1 MGPSTPT
8 EDGGRPRRTWLA
20 APLSLMVALLATT
33 AVAQEGVFSVADVSA
48 AEDSGPATFTIT
60 LTGAPAS
67 YSYTVDYFTT
77 DVTTDAASGDYTE
90 TPSGTPG
97 QLAFTTGTTSATV
110 DVPFGVDVLDEP
122 DETFTFTLAS
132 PGGGATLDG
141 AATVATGTI
150 TNDDVPTIT
159 IGDISVAEAAGGAT
173 LTVTLSNASTADVT
187 VQADTGEGTAT
198 TTDADYDAVIS
209 QLVSVTAGSTSA
221 VVSVTINDDGTD
233 EPDETFTVDL
243 SSPGGG
249 ATATPPT
256 IGTASGTV
264 TVTNDDVPTISIADV
279 AVSEITGLA
288 QAVVTLSNLS
298 TADVTAVADTA
309 DGTATTGDTDYTA
322 VVGATVTIVAGT
334 LTSTA
339 DVTIAD
345 DATKEINETLTIT
358 LSSPG
363 GGATG
368 TPPTITDATAVVTIL
383 NDDDALPATSLTVN
397 VDDTSSAI
405 DGALVSVFESDT
417 TTPATVADAD
427 PHKLTV
433 AGAVTFAGLLEGAT
447 YHVAVSGGSLG
458 YLTNTATIAAFDGAH
473 AETVSLT
480 TTSVLVLVQDAA
492 GSPAAIVGATVAI
505 DGISEATDGSG
516 IATLL
521 QVPTKAG
528 PEDAGNAPT
537 DLTISVTGP
546 ADTGSTRYQD
556 ASLTPVNVLESGAT
570 DLTSTNPITLANV
583 QLTVTVTGEDSAGDQ
598 VALDGA
604 AVTLT
609 GLETVSIDTSGGGV
623 ADFGAPAGGGGI
635 LAGDYAVTVVEPG
648 YVTSADPT
656 PVSVTTAATGALALG
671 LNYTSITIHVSSG
684 GIDIAGV
691 AVAAALDGGGAVTP
705 PRTAPSGAVT
715 DAGGLLEL
723 RGIDGTS
730 GELHTLTMSKAGFV
744 TSTLAGKQIS
754 DTASTGTV
762 DILTPAIT
770 VDVDDGADPFNGVT
784 ITVSGPSG
792 TFTAVT
798 NTTPTMVGTL
808 AGTVGPGQAVFPTLL
823 AGDYTVTASL
833 DGWVSAQQTPVT
845 LAATTQS
852 TVPLSLAQT
861 QLTLTVS
868 AIDVGDD
875 VTVTLPAGANAAPL
889 TINADASAKDYV
901 FTGATGGAY
910 DALVT
915 GAGYE
920 NLTVPVLIDAA
931 PGATVTT
938 AAGAL
943 VTNSVSVAV
952 TPEGSTVPAP
962 FVDAG
967 GGTFTATKV
976 LVGQSVDFTKLG
988 YITQAVDLVIDP
1000 DGILDAQQSAA
1011 SVATVDLQFTSLTV
1025 SVTETTDPGGGSEST
1040 VASEGARVVLLVF
1053 DSGAGSYITASGSV
1067 AGDAADKL
1075 TTAGEV
1081 TFTGFDA
1088 AGAYQLNISQE
1099 GFTPRLGLAIAD
1111 DNTPGDDTDNTVVE
1125 VSATAPVTIVAVLLE
1140 SLTLDFDALPTI
1152 YRGESYSVGSIV
1164 IPTGVAPFTA
1174 SVTSE
1179 DAPNV
1184 FDAFVQGSS
1193 IQISGQATDTKDI
1206 DSGLTAVNMTLSFAD
1221 SSSPPTG
1228 GTTTL
1233 TAQVDDGIG
1242 VFDAYTDSINRGG
1255 DIVVAL
1261 RNVGASRTV
1270 DLTIT
1275 PTITGLTMPTGLVT
1289 DALGEAAAGDVEAII
1304 TIPGDAAPAVYT
1316 LGAAVSGIDLDGDT
1330 SDDVPAGAPA
1340 TVDIVVIDTLSA
1352 VSISSVDPTL
1362 ISGISGGDATVTVTM
1377 LSDDEAASVEDIQLV
1392 DPSGAV
1398 ALAAPVSA
1406 GGSANILTFVVPQ
1419 AFASGIYTLHLD
1431 AQGPTGVAGGVPT
1444 GQYVAIADAIE
1455 DGWQSSL
1462 SITTTDGFSR
1472 TVFFGAAVNATTGF
1486 NAQEDVPL
1494 PPDEP
1499 QRLVTTMV
1507 FRRAGAPS
1515 TGLLRDVVA
1524 TSSIDPPN
1532 PDPVLTWQVDVL
1544 VPDPQ
1549 TGTLSWSSDFLN
1561 GTLAGFFD
1569 NAFIDL
1575 PNGDTLDMRNRGTG
1589 TGSVALPPG
1598 SHTLTLR
1605 LERSAADHT
1614 LQLGLGEGWTAI
1626 SLPGPPDAAIATV
1639 GSLRNALG
1647 ANTIWQWDAATQSY
1661 ARPLSTDLV
1670 QHVDTAY
1677 FVHRASALDVDV
1689 SVNVDV
1695 RAARQVT
1702 VPIGVGWNFVGAIQ
1716 ADPSNTSLNDAFSTG
1731 PNSVFEYDP
1740 GTQNYAVATALAPG
1754 RGYWVLATG
1763 SASVVF
1769 AQPQHR
1775 NDVLGNTAL
1784 AAPTLS
1790 DLSWST
1796 RLSLESADAMRS
1808 VDIGVSPLATT
1819 GYDRYDI
1826 AQPPPPAD
1834 RSASVFY
1841 ADVDH
1846 LASRLTRSVQP
1857 LTRDGGEWTL
1867 TARAVGE
1874 SMLSWDPV
1882 TLEQGYRLWIE
1893 VGDTTYDMNQAR
1905 RATVPD
1911 GIQRFRVFATWT
1923 PPSAT
1928 RLLANYPNPFNPE
1941 TWIPFE
1947 LETAS
1952 EVTVHI
1958 YDMRGSVVRTLEL
1971 GYREAGYYTEHS
1983 DAGYWDGRN
1992 DLGERV
1998 GSGAYVYALQAG
2010 DRSAMR
2016 RMVILK

>member
-1 MGPSTPT
+1 MKSAVSSKKGRSPSY
-8 EDGGRPRRTWLA
+8 GWLA
-20 APLSLMVALLATT
+20 APLCLLFALLVGSAH
-33 AVAQEGVFSVADVSA
+33 AQVLSVADVSV
-48 AEDSGPATFTIT
+48 AEDVATATFTVT
-60 LTGAPAS
+60 LTGASGS
-67 YSYTVDYFTT
+67 YSYSVDYLAADGTATT
-77 DVTTDAASGDYTE
+77 ADGDYTAASGTLNFSDGG
-90 TPSGTPG
+90 PN
-97 QLAFTTGTTSATV
+97 TTTATV
-110 DVPFGVDVLDEP
+110 DVTLGVDTLDEA
-122 DETFTFTLAS
+122 DETFTLTLSNVA
-132 PGGGATLDG
+132 GGATLDG

-150 TNDDVPTIT
+150 TNDDVPAIT
-159 IGDISVAEAAGGAT
+159 IADITVDEISGSAT
-173 LTVTLSNASTADVT
+173 LAVTLSNASTADVT
-187 VQADTGEGTAT
+187 VQADTTDGTAT
-198 TTDADYDAVIS
+198 IADADYNAIAAQTVT
-209 QLVSVTAGSTSA
+209 VTAGSTSA
-221 VVSVTINDDGTD
+221 AITVTINDDTTD
-233 EPDETFTVDL
+233 EPDETLTVDL
-243 SSPGGG
+243 SSPAGG

-256 IGTASGTV
+256 ITDASGTV

-279 AVSEITGLA
+279 AVSEISGLA
-288 QAVVTLSNLS
+288 QAVVTLSNAS
-298 TADVTAVADTA
+298 TADVTVVADTA
-309 DGTATTGDTDYTA
+309 DGTATTADSDYTA
-322 VVGATVTIVAGT
+322 VVTTTVTIAAGT

-358 LSSPG
+358 LSAPG

-368 TPPTITDATAVVTIL
+368 VAPTITDGTAVVTIL
-383 NDDDALPATSLTVN
+383 NDDDALPATSMTVN

-405 DGALVSVFESDT
+405 DGALVSIFESDT
-417 TTPATVADAD
+417 STPATVADAD

-433 AGAVTFAGLLEGAT
+433 SGAVTFAGLLEGAT

-458 YLTNTATIAAFDGAH
+458 YLTNTATVAAFDGAH
-473 AETVSLT
+473 TETVSLT
-480 TTSVLVLVQDAA
+480 TTSVIVLVQDEA
-492 GSPAAIVGATVAI
+492 GSPAPIVGATVAI
-505 DGISEATDGSG
+505 DGLSAVTDGSG
-516 IATLL
+516 NATIA

-556 ASLTPVNVLESGAT
+556 ASLTPVTVLESGAT
-570 DLTSTNPITLANV
+570 DLTSTNPITLSNV
-583 QLTVTVTGEDSAGDQ
+583 QLTVTITGEDSSGAQ
-598 VALDGA
+598 AALDGA
-604 AVTLT
+604 TVTLT
-609 GLETVSIDTSGGGV
+609 GPETVSIDTSGGGI

-648 YVTSADPT
+648 YVTSADPAV
-656 PVSVTTAATGALALG
+656 VSVTTAATGTLGLALD
-671 LNYTSITIHVSSG
+671 YTSLTIHVSSG
-684 GIDIAGV
+684 GIDISGV
-691 AVAAALDGGGAVTP
+691 AVAVALDGGGSVTP
-705 PRTAPSGAVT
+705 PRTIPSPAET
-715 DAGGLLEL
+715 DAGGLVEL
-723 RGIDGTS
+723 RGIDGTAAA
-730 GELHTLTMSKAGFV
+730 LHTFTMSKAGFV

-762 DILTPAIT
+762 DVLTPAIT
-770 VDVDDGADPFNGVT
+770 VDVDDGADPLDGVT

-798 NTTPTMVGTL
+798 NTTPTTVGTL

-845 LAATTQS
+845 LTATTQS
-852 TVPLSLAQT
+852 TVALSLAET

-875 VTVTLPAGANAAPL
+875 VTVTLPGGANAAPL
-889 TINADASAKDYV
+889 VITADASSKDYV
-901 FTGATGGAY
+901 FTGATGGEY
-910 DALVT
+910 DAVVT

-920 NLTVPVLIDAA
+920 NLTVPVVIDAT

-938 AAGAL
+938 ATGAL
-943 VTNSVSVAV
+943 VKNTVSIAV

-976 LVGQSVDFTKLG
+976 LVGQSVDITKLG
-988 YITQAVDLVIDP
+988 YITQAVDLAIDAN
-1000 DGILDAQQSAA
+1000 GVLDAQQSAA
-1011 SVATVDLQFTSLTV
+1011 SVAAVALEFTSLTV
-1025 SVTETTDPGGGSEST
+1025 SVTETTDPGGAGEST

-1053 DSGAGSYITASGSV
+1053 DSGAGSFITASGSV

-1075 TTAGEV
+1075 TVTGEV

-1088 AGAYQLNISQE
+1088 AGSYQLNISQE
-1099 GFTPRLGLAIAD
+1099 GFTPRLGLAVAD
-1111 DNTPGDDTDNTVVE
+1111 DTTTNVE
-1125 VSATAPVTIVAVLLE
+1125 VSPTAPVTIIAVLLE

-1184 FDAFVQGSS
+1184 FDAFVQGDS
-1193 IQISGQATDTKDI
+1193 IQISGQAADTKDV
-1206 DSGLTAVNMTLSFAD
+1206 DAGLTAVNMTLSFAD

-1233 TAQVDDGIG
+1233 TAQVDNGIG

-1275 PTITGLTMPTGLVT
+1275 PTITGLTMPTGLIT

-1304 TIPGDAAPAVYT
+1304 TIPADAPPAVYT
-1316 LGAAVSGIDLDGDT
+1316 IGAAVSGIDLDGDA

-1362 ISGISGGDATVTVTM
+1362 ITGISGGDATVTVTM
-1377 LSDDEAASVEDIQLV
+1377 LTDDEASSVEDIQLV
-1392 DPSGAV
+1392 DPSGTV

-1524 TSSIDPPN
+1524 TSSIAPPN

-1549 TGTLSWSSDFLN
+1549 TGALSWSSDFLN
-1561 GTLAGFFD
+1561 GTLAGYFD

-1575 PNGDTLDMRNRGTG
+1575 PNGDTLDMRNRGAGTG
-1589 TGSVALPPG
+1589 TISLPPG

-1605 LERSAADHT
+1605 LERSDADHT
-1614 LQLGLGEGWTAI
+1614 LTLGLGEGWTAV
-1626 SLPGPPDAAIATV
+1626 SLPGPPDAAIATI

-1677 FVHRASALDVDV
+1677 FVHRASAADVDV
-1689 SVNVDV
+1689 AVNIDTRV
-1695 RAARQVT
+1695 ARQVT
-1702 VPIGVGWNFVGAIQ
+1702 VPIDAGWNFVGAIE
-1716 ADPSNTSLNDAFSTG
+1716 ADPSSNQLNDAFSTG

-1740 GTQNYAVATALAPG
+1740 ATQNYAVATALAPG

-1763 SASVVF
+1763 ADSVVF

-1775 NDVLGNTAL
+1775 NTVLGNTAL

-1819 GYDRYDI
+1819 GYDLYDI

-1846 LASRLTRSVQP
+1846 IASRLTRSVQP
-1857 LTRDGGEWTL
+1857 LSTDGGEWTL

-1874 SMLSWDPV
+1874 SMLRWDPV
-1882 TLEQGYRLWIE
+1882 ALEQGYRLWIE

-1923 PPSAT
+1923 PPSST

-1952 EVTVHI
+1952 DVTVHI

-1971 GYREAGYYTEHS
+1971 GYREAGYYTEHA

-1998 GSGAYVYALQAG
+1998 GSGAYVYALKAG
-2010 DRSAMR
+2010 GRSTMR